1 MGTRSTS
8 SSPASTPRWATPRN
22 KKRRSRGHEAAAI
35 ARKLGYELMPHQKQI
50 LDVALEVD
58 EEGLPVYREIVVL
71 MPRQCAKTTTTLVL
85 ELHRALLWGSPQ
97 VIGYTAQT
105 GWDARRKLIDDQV
118 PLLEGSALAPSVK
131 RVYRGAGMEAI
142 HFLNGSRIDVM
153 PSTPSA
159 GHGRVINL
167 GVIDEAFSDEDDRRE
182 GAILP
187 AMATKRDAQL
197 FVIST
202 AGTQASLYLKRKAEQ
217 GRAMIDAKIESRTAY
232 FEWSADNDD
241 DIDDPRVWRRTI
253 PALGY
258 TIDEQVIEHAR
269 STMTEGEFRRAY
281 LCQWTVMDEAAIP
294 AKYLIRVLD
303 ESTTPSGRLSFGIDV
318 AMDRSYGAISVA
330 DETGRV
336 ELIEHREGVS
346 WLVDRALDLYRKHK
360 GALVVDGYSPANS
373 LVDRLEAG
381 GIPVTRYTLR
391 DMTSACGILYD
402 GVLDDAIRI
411 RPHASLEAAI
421 QSAKRKQMSSGWLW
435 SRTVESADLTP
446 LFSATLAYHHATNRR
461 PPESTRSRIY

>member
-1 MGTRSTS
+1 
-8 SSPASTPRWATPRN
+8 
-22 KKRRSRGHEAAAI
+22 
-35 ARKLGYELMPHQKQI
+35 
-50 LDVALEVD
+50 
-58 EEGLPVYREIVVL
+58 
-71 MPRQCAKTTTTLVL
+71 
-85 ELHRALLWGSPQ
+85 
-97 VIGYTAQT
+97 
-105 GWDARRKLIDDQV
+105 
-118 PLLEGSALAPSVK
+118 
-131 RVYRGAGMEAI
+131 
-142 HFLNGSRIDVM
+142 
-153 PSTPSA
+153 
-159 GHGRVINL
+159 
-167 GVIDEAFSDEDDRRE
+167 
-182 GAILP
+182 
-187 AMATKRDAQL
+187 
-197 FVIST
+197 
-202 AGTQASLYLKRKAEQ
+202 
-217 GRAMIDAKIESRTAY
+217 
-232 FEWSADNDD
+232 
-241 DIDDPRVWRRTI
+241 
-253 PALGY
+253 
-258 TIDEQVIEHAR
+258 
-269 STMTEGEFRRAY
+269 MTEGEFRRAY

-391 DMTSACGILYD
+391 DMTSACGIFYD

-461 PPESTRSRIY
+461 PPESTRSRIF